1 MPIRRVERDSFLSS
15 DVKIWTVSLES
26 GFTINTRILELF
38 KVRMVSI
45 NFPSILFAR
54 PKGTMI
60 SGRYQ
65 ILASEVINECA
76 SAIFLDTDNGPEIP
90 AQAVFQL
97 LKEDKLPRKQVVTA
111 FVDFDGEEVKRLDFW
126 WNNRLGGWCF
136 DLRSFNDSPI
146 PKGNWCLEPVPAE
159 MSC

>member
-1 MPIRRVERDSFLSS
+1 MPIRKMERDSFLSS
-15 DVKIWTVSLES
+15 DVRILAVNLES
-26 GFTINTRILELF
+26 GFTINTRTLELF

-45 NFPSILFAR
+45 NFPSVLFAR
-54 PKGTMI
+54 PKGTII

-65 ILASEVINECA
+65 ILASEVKNECA
-76 SAIFLDTDNGPEIP
+76 PAIFLDTDNGPEIP

-97 LKEDKLPRKQVVTA
+97 LREDKLPKKQIITA
-111 FVDFDGEEVKRLDFW
+111 FVAFDGEELGRLDFW